1 MLKNFKSRP
10 VEKRKAVAVVR
21 RKEPP
26 AFVPP
31 PYVPPPA
38 PIAAP
43 GGALGTSAGEKG
55 GFTATNQQ
63 VTLPHLLLFPIFVVV
78 QADF

>member
-1 MLKNFKSRP
+1 VLKNFKSRP

-21 RKEPP
+21 KWEPP

-38 PIAAP
+38 PTAAP
-43 GGALGTSAGEKG
+43 GGALGKSAGEKG

-63 VTLPHLLLFPIFVVV
+63 VNQPHLPLFPLFVVV
-78 QADF
+78 QSDF